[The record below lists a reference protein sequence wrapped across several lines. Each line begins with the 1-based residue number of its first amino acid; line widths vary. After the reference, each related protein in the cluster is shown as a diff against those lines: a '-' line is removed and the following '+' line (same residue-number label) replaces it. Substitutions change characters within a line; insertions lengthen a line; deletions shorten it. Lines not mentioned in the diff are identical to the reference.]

1 MSGILKG
8 TASIV
13 RYKVNGEIE
22 NNIIQFVTDK
32 LKENTIL
39 DIDEGTQETSVGWT
53 STNAPHA
60 PFFEDLSFLIGQYF
74 VFSLR
79 IDKKKIPAKVLKK
92 HITIESDRR
101 LKFAGKEFISKSER
115 QQIRESVSEMLLLK
129 MHSTPNEY
137 DLMWDYEE
145 KELMFFTTNK
155 AANEELESLFTKSF
169 GFTLVK
175 LFPFTIADLTMDL
188 NVDQRAKLT
197 QLTPQNFQE

>member
-32 LKENTIL
+32 LKENVIL
-39 DIDEGTQETSVGWT
+39 DIDEGAQEKSVGWT

-60 PFFEDLSFLIGQYF
+60 PFFEDSSFLIGQYF

-92 HITIESDRR
+92 HVTIESDRR

-155 AANEELESLFTKSF
+155 SANEELESIFNKSF
-169 GFTLVK
+169 GFTLIK
-175 LFPFTIADLTMDL
+175 LFPYTNADLTMDL